1 MFPLAASNT
10 RKKRKRSRLL
20 SAIQNCNLDKI
31 AKSIVNCDPNFVDE
45 ATGETPLSLASAS
58 QSANT
63 NLQQIIVAIV
73 NGGAL
78 LDFRTKDGRTAL
90 HVAVQKSNFV
100 ALKTLLDLGASPNYL
115 DANGLTP
122 LYYSVIYKANP
133 KLTQLLLY
141 EHATHGITDQHGW
154 QEVHHVS
161 SFVNNKFAVA
171 LY

>member
-1 MFPLAASNT
+1 MLINLTFFAASTT

-31 AKSIVNCDPNFVDE
+31 AKTIVNCDPNFVDE
-45 ATGETPLSLASAS
+45 SSGDTPLSLAASAT
-58 QSANT
+58 ANQQHQA

-115 DANGLTP
+115 DVNGLTP
-122 LYYSVIYKANP
+122 LYYSVIHKANP
-133 KLTQLLLY
+133 KLTQLMLH

-161 SFVNNKFAVA
+161 CIHK
-171 LY
+171 

>member
-1 MFPLAASNT
+1 MSKAL
-10 RKKRKRSRLL
+10 
-20 SAIQNCNLDKI
+20 
-31 AKSIVNCDPNFVDE
+31 VNCDPNFVDE
-45 ATGETPLSLASAS
+45 TSGETPLSLAAS
-58 QSANT
+58 QTLANNNTNANT
-63 NLQQIIVAIV
+63 ALQQIIVAIV

-78 LDFRTKDGRTAL
+78 LDFRNKDGRTAL

-122 LYYSVIYKANP
+122 LYYTVIYKSSP

-154 QEVHHVS
+154 QEIHHVS
-161 SFVNNKFAVA
+161 QFCLGILFHFYPRASTPFISKYYSGNIFV
-171 LY
+171 